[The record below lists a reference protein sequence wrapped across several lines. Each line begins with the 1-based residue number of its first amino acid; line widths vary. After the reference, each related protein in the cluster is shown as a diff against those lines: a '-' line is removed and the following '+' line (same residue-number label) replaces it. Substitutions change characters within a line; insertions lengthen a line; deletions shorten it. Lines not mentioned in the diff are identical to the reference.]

1 MIAHEKAAGML
12 DTSGTAQETT
22 QTTDSRIIPFIQK
35 DGNGTATLIA
45 RLTLAGHL
53 VHRGSEHDFDVIHR
67 KHGMSYY
74 AQDFAA
80 LQSFAERVGVRP

>member
-1 MIAHEKAAGML
+1 MRPAQKCEWPAGADQSAKQTNNAA
-12 DTSGTAQETT
+12 
-22 QTTDSRIIPFIQK
+22 IIPLVQK
-35 DGNGTATLIA
+35 DGNSTATLIA

-74 AQDFAA
+74 AKDFAA
-80 LQSFAERVGVRP
+80 LQSFAERVGVTS